1 MLTTVEIRAMFK
13 MEQRIAFPVIQN
25 ESFSWVPKRHR
36 ERSNEVLPGVR
47 KFTDA
52 CIKAERNRREN
63 NSRDDFCQT
72 VSL

>member
-1 MLTTVEIRAMFK
+1 VFKTVQCM
-13 MEQRIAFPVIQN
+13 AFLLIQN
-25 ESFSWVPKRHR
+25 ELAGWVPKRHR

-63 NSRDDFCQT
+63 NSRDDFCEA